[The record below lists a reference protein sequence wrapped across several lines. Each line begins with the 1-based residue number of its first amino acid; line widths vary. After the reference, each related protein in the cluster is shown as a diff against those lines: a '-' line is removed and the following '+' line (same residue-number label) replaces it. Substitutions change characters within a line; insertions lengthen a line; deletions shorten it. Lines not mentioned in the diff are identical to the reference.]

1 MSALRP
7 KTIILSAQSV
17 RPVPA
22 SISGDG
28 TLILEQ
34 QTIADYDDEVLECGI
49 SPKRRRLTFLSPE
62 EKLVRR
68 KLKNRVAAQ
77 TARDRKKQQMTEL
90 EDALARL
97 QAKNVKLTAENEALR
112 QSSSQ
117 VVQENERLK
126 QRLEMLTSEGAS
138 GNPCHVKCE
147 PAVFD
152 TPLPWERT
160 WTAFQL
166 AAFCV
171 AFLAVLSL
179 MHSSSSVSPSLSCSP
194 SRKDAQTET
203 GVAGCALQL
212 MSGGQHHPP
221 VKWWGR
227 HQHSWNPAMN

>member
-1 MSALRP
+1 MSVLRP

-17 RPVPA
+17 RSVPV
-22 SISGDG
+22 SISSDG
-28 TLILEQ
+28 ALILEQ
-34 QTIADYDDEVLECGI
+34 QTIADYDDDVLECGI
-49 SPKRRRLTFLSPE
+49 SPKRRRLAFLSPE

-77 TARDRKKQQMTEL
+77 TARDRKKQRMTEL
-90 EDALARL
+90 EEELAIV
-97 QAKNVKLTAENEALR
+97 QAKNAKLTAENEVLR

-117 VVQENERLK
+117 VVQENERLR
-126 QRLEMLTSEGAS
+126 QHLEMLTSEGAS

-166 AAFCV
+166 AACYV
-171 AFLAVLSL
+171 AFLALLSL
-179 MHSSSSVSPSLSCSP
+179 IHSSSVSPSLSHSA
-194 SRKDAQTET
+194 SQKDAQMMET
-203 GVAGCALQL
+203 GCALQRL
-212 MSGGQHHPP
+212 NGQHHPP